1 MTAMLQSRLLSIVQR
16 ELDSQNLLLSPY
28 GSQQIEVLI
37 TQGVERM
44 RNNKVDEHPGR
55 LMNAEQNL
63 KSLVKYLRKYATDVG
78 SYPQLSNADFDDAM
92 RNCPTYWPYC
102 ASG

>member
-1 MTAMLQSRLLSIVQR
+1 MSVMLQSRLLTIVQR

-28 GSQQIEVLI
+28 CTQQIEVLI

-44 RNNKVDEHPGR
+44 RNNRVADNPGR
-55 LMNAEQNL
+55 LLNAEQNL
-63 KSLVKYLRKYATDVG
+63 KALVKYLRNYATDVG
-78 SYPQLSNADFDDAM
+78 TYPHLGNADFDDAL
-92 RNCPTYWPYC
+92 RTCPTFWPYC

>member
-1 MTAMLQSRLLSIVQR
+1 M
-16 ELDSQNLLLSPY
+16 LSPY
-28 GSQQIEVLI
+28 CVQQIEVLV

-44 RNNKVDEHPGR
+44 RNNNLADNPGR

-63 KSLVKYLRKYATDVG
+63 KSLVKYLRNYANEVG
-78 SYPQLSNADFDDAM
+78 SYPHLSNADFDAAL
-92 RNCPTYWPYC
+92 RNCPTFWPYC